1 MKLLHFFTILF
12 VSCTGVRSHVEDNPH
27 HFFDSASSDAT
38 PRDASYGSGGPK
50 PCDANP
56 RGSSEGSEGSNPGDA
71 TPRGSSE
78 GSEGSNPGD
87 ATPRGSSEGSEGS
100 NPGDATP
107 RGSSEGSEGSNPGDA
122 TPRGSSEGSDASPRD
137 SRESSEGS
145 KPSDATPR
153 DGSDGSDATPRDSR
167 ESSEESK
174 PSEPAPSGSSE
185 GSGVSKPNDAT
196 PKDSKD
202 DDDDS
207 SEATR
212 ASRDSSS
219 DIESPVRDIDPTSDG
234 ADSSGQAY
242 AHNCDGEGVAYCKK
256 PAVAETE
263 CPPMCVNCDED
274 RKTSLTAIAKSKL
287 YDYVYIYG
295 DKVCLSHC
303 HGRTKCN
310 DWDVYKGVRLCKS
323 IRCRDEKGLEGCQ
336 KKSAFVVPSCLDC
349 RLVFPRACT
358 GEPLS
363 SDSNDWGDSSEGWKG
378 YRVYMKSAAPWDLET
393 NTTSFN
399 STDVYYN
406 KTFFNTSDWIETR
419 TNNSTLRFRVVP

>member
-27 HFFDSASSDAT
+27 HFFDSASSDA
-38 PRDASYGSGGPK
+38 SYESGGPK

-56 RGSSEGSEGSNPGDA
+56 RYSRESSEVSNPSDATPRAASEGSGISNPTEPAPRGSSDGSDATPRDTIQFSEESKPSEPRPSGSSEGSGISNP
-71 TPRGSSE
+71 SE
-78 GSEGSNPGD
+78 
-87 ATPRGSSEGSEGS
+87 
-100 NPGDATP
+100 
-107 RGSSEGSEGSNPGDA
+107 
-122 TPRGSSEGSDASPRD
+122 
-137 SRESSEGS
+137 
-145 KPSDATPR
+145 ATPR
-153 DGSDGSDATPRDSR
+153 DGSDGSDATPRDAIQRSA
-167 ESSEESK
+167 EGTK
-174 PSEPAPSGSSE
+174 PSDATPSGSSE
-185 GSGVSKPNDAT
+185 GSGVSKPSDAT

-202 DDDDS
+202 DDDDDDS
-207 SEATR
+207 SEPTR

-219 DIESPVRDIDPTSDG
+219 EIENPVRDLDPTSDG
-234 ADSSGQAY
+234 ADSSGQTY
-242 AHNCDGEGVAYCKK
+242 AHNCDGKGVAYCKK

-274 RKTSLTAIAKSKL
+274 RETSLTAIAKSKL

-349 RLVFPRACT
+349 RLIFPRACT

-378 YRVYMKSAAPWDLET
+378 YRVYMKSAAAWDRET

-406 KTFFNTSDWIETR
+406 KTFFNTSDWNETR